1 MADGSRASFLDPAVL
16 ARIDNLELLARTV
29 VDGFLQG
36 IHRSPYLGASMDF
49 AEHRPYMPGDD
60 IRRIDWRLYARTDR
74 FHIKQ
79 YEAETNADVAFLLD
93 VSASMD
99 YRSGPADYGAARSG
113 PTAGSGP
120 SSHGAARAPSA
131 ARVGKL
137 DYARYLTASLAWF
150 SAGQKDRVGLY
161 AFDHDVVEHVR
172 PAAAHL
178 DKVLQAVARVAPG
191 GEGSWDRPLARVANT
206 FRRRGILVVASDFY
220 DEPESVAAALGL
232 FRAQG
237 HDVAAFHVL
246 DPAEIDFP
254 FAEVANFRDMETQRV
269 LPVAPDQLA
278 AEYRVRVGRHV
289 AAMGEQLGR
298 HGVDYVL
305 LNTAEPLDRA
315 LHAYLAFRQKT
326 TRVR

>member
-99 YRSGPADYGAARSG
+99 YRSGP
-113 PTAGSGP
+113 T
-120 SSHGAARAPSA
+120 SHGAARSENAT
-131 ARVGKL
+131 RVGKL

-278 AEYRVRVGRHV
+278 DEYRERVGRHV

>member
-1 MADGSRASFLDPAVL
+1 MPTVPRASFLDPAVL
-16 ARIDNLELLARTV
+16 ARIDNLQLLARTV

-36 IHRSPYLGASMDF
+36 IHRSPYLGTSMDF

-79 YEAETNADVAFLLD
+79 YEAETNADVGFLLD
-93 VSASMD
+93 VSASMG
-99 YRSGPADYGAARSG
+99 YQTAAVS
-113 PTAGSGP
+113 
-120 SSHGAARAPSA
+120 
-131 ARVGKL
+131 KL

-150 SAGQKDRVGLY
+150 SASHKDRVGLY
-161 AFDHDVVEHVR
+161 AFDDDVVEHVR
-172 PAAAHL
+172 PSAAHL
-178 DKVLQAVARVAPG
+178 DKLLHAVARAKALRK
-191 GEGSWDRPLARVANT
+191 GSWKLPLARVANT

-220 DEPESVAAALGL
+220 DEPDSVATALGH

-237 HDVAAFHVL
+237 HDVVAFHIL

-254 FAEVANFRDMETQRV
+254 FAEVANFLDLETRRV
-269 LPVAPDQLA
+269 LPVAPGNFA
-278 AEYRVRVGRHV
+278 VEYRRRMDQHISEMDQ
-289 AAMGEQLGR
+289 ALGR

-305 LNTAEPLDRA
+305 LNTAKPLDRA
-315 LHAYLAFRQKT
+315 LHAYLVFRQKT